1 MTSEDDHLCIHPIR
15 ATALMVLGPERG
27 MAIAERLGLPVL
39 FIIERDGQFEE
50 RVCCAFQ
57 RYRRQELS

>member
-1 MTSEDDHLCIHPIR
+1 MTILCIHPIR
-15 ATALMVLGPERG
+15 ATTFMVLGPERG
-27 MAIAERLGLPVL
+27 MAIAEWLGRPVL
-39 FIIERDGQFEE
+39 FIIERDEQFEE